1 MILHHPYRSPNW
13 QHEGCAPCP
22 VLVSLGLVCHKGDAS
37 QSQASTQIGAQG
49 QGVAAQGNGNV
60 SSTGTNVV
68 GPGAVV
74 ITTSGSAV
82 PTTAGQSADAGK
94 FISKTQNASSGGT
107 ATDTTA
113 SSTASATPAINTGTV
128 TNNSSSVSANG
139 STITVTDGGAVQDAL
154 ASLSNALSQAQSN
167 LGAVTVATLSGTS
180 PAAQTST
187 VTTAGESAQGST
199 VSPVTQAINWF
210 SQLATWQ
217 LLAAAVG
224 VFGGLYV
231 IFHRSKK

>member
-1 MILHHPYRSPNW
+1 MISLIPYRPPNW

-22 VLVSLGLVCHKGDAS
+22 VLVSLGLVCHKGNAD
-37 QSQASTQIGAQG
+37 QQQTSTQNGAQT
-49 QGVAAQGNGNV
+49 QGVANQGNGNV

-74 ITTSGSAV
+74 ITTSGNAV
-82 PTTAGQSADAGK
+82 PTTAGQA
-94 FISKTQNASSGGT
+94 SKGGNLSKPVTNSGSGT
-107 ATDTTA
+107 ATDT
-113 SSTASATPAINTGTV
+113 SSTASAAPAINTGTV

-154 ASLSNALSQAQSN
+154 SSLSNALSQAQSN

-180 PAAQTST
+180 PATQTST
-187 VTTAGESAQGST
+187 VTTAGDSAGGST
-199 VSPVTQAINWF
+199 VSPVTQAITWF

-217 LLAAAVG
+217 LLAAAVA

-231 IFHRSKK
+231 ISHRGKKSS